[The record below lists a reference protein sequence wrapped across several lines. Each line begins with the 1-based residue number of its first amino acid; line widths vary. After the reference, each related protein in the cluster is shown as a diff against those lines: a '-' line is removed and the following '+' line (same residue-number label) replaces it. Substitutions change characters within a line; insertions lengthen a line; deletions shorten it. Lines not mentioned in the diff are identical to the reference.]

1 MTPEL
6 TSLLEELE
14 IKAVPLYAYRGPGA
28 TMATACLESILQQHG
43 YGHTKLVL
51 TSIAE
56 TRSNDREL
64 VAPVIWAVSDLI
76 VAHPKWADRVSDWLA
91 AFDKVDIRHLRVF
104 AKLNKSAVK
113 HAPPL
118 LRCCSDSWRRR
129 WISSKNQGRSSG
141 RRGGRRRDERRNRN
155 HPSDDRSGGGGVGF
169 TVL

>member
-6 TSLLEELE
+6 TNLLAELE

-91 AFDKVDIRHLRVF
+91 AFDKVDIRQLRTF

-113 HAPPL
+113 PRAAIATLLFGFLASQMDPPQ
-118 LRCCSDSWRRR
+118 D
-129 WISSKNQGRSSG
+129 Q
-141 RRGGRRRDERRNRN
+141 
-155 HPSDDRSGGGGVGF
+155 PSRIAA
-169 TVL
+169 

>member
-1 MTPEL
+1 MLEVVGMTPEL

-28 TMATACLESILQQHG
+28 TMATACLESILQRHG

-51 TSIAE
+51 MSIAE

-91 AFDKVDIRHLRVF
+91 AFDKVDIRQLRAF

-113 HAPPL
+113 PRAAIATLLFGFLKSQMDRQQESGPL
-118 LRCCSDSWRRR
+118 KKPAQRMAA
-129 WISSKNQGRSSG
+129 
-141 RRGGRRRDERRNRN
+141 
-155 HPSDDRSGGGGVGF
+155 
-169 TVL
+169 

>member
-76 VAHPKWADRVSDWLA
+76 VAHPKWAERVTDWLA
-91 AFDKVDIRHLRVF
+91 AFDKVDIHQLRTF

-113 HAPPL
+113 PRAAIATLLFGFLASQMDQQQETGPL
-118 LRCCSDSWRRR
+118 KKPARRMAR
-129 WISSKNQGRSSG
+129 HRRS
-141 RRGGRRRDERRNRN
+141 
-155 HPSDDRSGGGGVGF
+155 
-169 TVL
+169 

>member
-6 TSLLEELE
+6 ASLLDELE
-14 IKAVPLYAYRGPGA
+14 IKVVALQSYRGPGA

-56 TRSNDREL
+56 TRSNAREL

-76 VAHPKWADRVSDWLA
+76 RAHPKWADRVSDWLA

-104 AKLNKSAVK
+104 AKQNKAVK
-113 HAPPL
+113 PRAAIATLLFGFLKSQMDQPQNQAKPSRLAAPAP
-118 LRCCSDSWRRR
+118 RMAA
-129 WISSKNQGRSSG
+129 
-141 RRGGRRRDERRNRN
+141 
-155 HPSDDRSGGGGVGF
+155 
-169 TVL
+169 